1 MNNIKVIKA
10 DTGFI
15 LHNGAGTYAYEVTVP
30 EGVVWEQVGDIGQLN
45 TDTDTEDDVNQ
56 ISNIQ

>member
-1 MNNIKVIKA
+1 MDNIKVIKA

-30 EGVVWEQVGDIGQLN
+30 DGVTWEQVPDTGQLN
-45 TDTDTEDDVNQ
+45 TDTEDDVNQ
-56 ISNIQ
+56 IQE